1 MVCPRQIYA
10 PGIQQEPLREP
21 RGSLR
26 DVQDLAGHASLAMIQ
41 RYIEGDTD
49 AKRKLVALI
58 EHRHV
63 GITGGKKPRLWWSRG

>member
-1 MVCPRQIYA
+1 M
-10 PGIQQEPLREP
+10 
-21 RGSLR
+21 
-26 DVQDLAGHASLAMIQ
+26 QDLAGHASLAMIQ

-63 GITGGKKPRLWWSRG
+63 GITGGKKPRPWWSRG